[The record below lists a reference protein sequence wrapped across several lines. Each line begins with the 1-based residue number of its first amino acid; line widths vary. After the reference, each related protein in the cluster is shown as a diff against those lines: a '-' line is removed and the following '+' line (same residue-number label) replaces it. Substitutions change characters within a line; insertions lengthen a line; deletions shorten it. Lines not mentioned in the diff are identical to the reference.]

1 MSLTIT
7 TNNQYRLLINGYELT
22 TDERKDFDYYT
33 EDEIDCATFFKFR
46 GQVYDLGEF
55 MRIDNHPDTEF
66 SAYAGYRSDSFFSG
80 LLIKLSNCGDMVR
93 VATYYS

>member
-7 TNNQYRLLINGYELT
+7 TNNQYRPLLTGCSLT
-22 TDERKDFDYYT
+22 TEERKEFDYYT
-33 EDEIDCATFFKFR
+33 EEEIDCATFFKFK

-55 MRIDNHPDTEF
+55 MRIDRHDIDF
-66 SAYAGYRSDSFFSG
+66 SAYDGYRSDSFFSG
-80 LLIKLSNCGDMVR
+80 LLIKLSNCGDMVK